1 MENDDLE
8 KNNSSEDFDNLDD
21 NESSVPTDLNQED
34 INKDVVLN
42 QESSSLKR
50 SNKDIRVYTMPE
62 EFFNKKYQISRA
74 KRLVEVKKE
83 QEVMESKRI
92 IEEKKRMKR
101 IEKENRKAENEK
113 IKRTKIETINAEKLK
128 REYEKRQKLV
138 EENRKKRE
146 AELAE
151 LKEKEEEKLRK
162 EEEKKLKEIEEKK
175 LKEIQK
181 EKELNKKNII
191 NNISLDNSSKLFD
204 ENKKNQKLE
213 KKDNINFREKISSK
227 FIRNKNK
234 SFSDYFSDTVDGDIA
249 DLDVKKHINKKIIE
263 SSGDTTQKPKIKKSK
278 KENNFLFIFISIFI
292 FIISVII
299 TILITYRNGD
309 WFYYE
314 EEINIDNNDVIY
326 WNDLIE
332 DESSDL
338 KNDELKEDLETE
350 NILEEIENKEES
362 EDTDNIIEN
371 EDVDQENDNII
382 DEENNI
388 KSEVSLYYEKCNFF
402 ISDINSVMLLDS
414 DFDCLTDKEEIFY
427 GTLDNNPDSD
437 SDSYL
442 DGLEVSYVYDP
453 LTSGK
458 INNNEN
464 LKEYKDD
471 INKFSFY
478 YPKSFEF
485 NTIDGNIFR
494 IVPEKN
500 SYEYFEV
507 ELLGSFDLSSLG
519 RITKSSKIQQVEAWV
534 SDSSDYVYFEL
545 SNGDILRIYYNLED
559 LYSDNS
565 NINYQA
571 SFSLIVRSISI
582 W

>member
-1 MENDDLE
+1 M
-8 KNNSSEDFDNLDD
+8 
-21 NESSVPTDLNQED
+21 
-34 INKDVVLN
+34 
-42 QESSSLKR
+42 
-50 SNKDIRVYTMPE
+50 
-62 EFFNKKYQISRA
+62 
-74 KRLVEVKKE
+74 
-83 QEVMESKRI
+83 
-92 IEEKKRMKR
+92 
-101 IEKENRKAENEK
+101 
-113 IKRTKIETINAEKLK
+113 
-128 REYEKRQKLV
+128 
-138 EENRKKRE
+138 
-146 AELAE
+146 
-151 LKEKEEEKLRK
+151 
-162 EEEKKLKEIEEKK
+162 
-175 LKEIQK
+175 
-181 EKELNKKNII
+181 
-191 NNISLDNSSKLFD
+191 
-204 ENKKNQKLE
+204 
-213 KKDNINFREKISSK
+213 
-227 FIRNKNK
+227 
-234 SFSDYFSDTVDGDIA
+234 
-249 DLDVKKHINKKIIE
+249 
-263 SSGDTTQKPKIKKSK
+263 
-278 KENNFLFIFISIFI
+278 
-292 FIISVII
+292 
-299 TILITYRNGD
+299 
-309 WFYYE
+309 
-314 EEINIDNNDVIY
+314 
-326 WNDLIE
+326 IE
-332 DESSDL
+332 DENSDL
-338 KNDELKEDLETE
+338 KNNELKEDLDTE
-350 NILEEIENKEES
+350 NILEEVDYEEELEGEN
-362 EDTDNIIEN
+362 
-371 EDVDQENDNII
+371 NII
-382 DEENNI
+382 DIDGENEENENI
-388 KSEVSLYYEKCNFF
+388 INEEDNTESEISFYYEKCNFF
-402 ISDINSVMLLDS
+402 ISNINSVMPLDS
-414 DFDCLTDKEEIFY
+414 DFDCLTDKEESFY

-519 RITKSSKIQQVEAWV
+519 RIAKSSKIQQVEAWV